1 MKIGPLLAH
10 LQELEAGLG
19 ERLRAAAERHR
30 DDHAISHQCQTFA
43 VTAGERLRQLEPLAR
58 RYEGSAAWQS
68 TVREGGGD
76 LLPELR
82 TLNLALQECSL
93 TWTMA
98 LQAAKAARDQE
109 LFTVATDAQSET
121 ELQAKWFTT
130 RIKTGAPQALV
141 VG

>member
-1 MKIGPLLAH
+1 
-10 LQELEAGLG
+10 
-19 ERLRAAAERHR
+19 
-30 DDHAISHQCQTFA
+30 
-43 VTAGERLRQLEPLAR
+43 
-58 RYEGSAAWQS
+58 
-68 TVREGGGD
+68 
-76 LLPELR
+76 
-82 TLNLALQECSL
+82 
-93 TWTMA
+93 MA